1 MTASAK
7 GDTISGF
14 AQRRSAAVRV
24 RPGGAHTGHRWD
36 SVIRQIVK
44 GYVKKVQLGQLAPV
58 QPPALRALAVKLV
71 TDCDLL
77 RLKVIAR
84 LHGRSLPPDISWA
97 DLLQE
102 AFARVLDGSRA
113 IPPDVPAVAFLAGV
127 MRSIKAEHWRR
138 RRRATEQQPV
148 LASEYHLAAP
158 ESAEG
163 CDRQPDPERWLIAAQ
178 QLQAIGMLFAQDP
191 VALQIIAGLGD
202 GLTAEEIRRTLGMSK
217 TDYDSA
223 RRRMRRALIRAGL
236 TTGVNQ

>member
-1 MTASAK
+1 MA
-7 GDTISGF
+7 
-14 AQRRSAAVRV
+14 RRTAVR
-24 RPGGAHTGHRWD
+24 ATD
-36 SVIRQIVK
+36 AAMMETVK
-44 GYVKKVQLGQLAPV
+44 RSVKKAKAGQMLPV
-58 QPPALRALAVKLV
+58 QPAADRALALKLV

-113 IPPDVPAVAFLAGV
+113 IPAGVPAVAFLAGV
-127 MRSIKAEHWRR
+127 MRSIKAQHWRS

-148 LASEYHLAAP
+148 LATEYQLLAP
-158 ESAEG
+158 QTAEA
-163 CDRQPDPERWLIAAQ
+163 CDPQPDPERWLIAAQ
-178 QLQAIGMLFAQDP
+178 QLEAIGTLFMQDP

-202 GLTAEEIRRTLGMSK
+202 GMTAEEIRRTLGMTR

-223 RRRMRRALIRAGL
+223 RKRMRRALIRAGL
-236 TTGVNQ
+236 TMGVRQ

>member
-1 MTASAK
+1 MAK
-7 GDTISGF
+7 
-14 AQRRSAAVRV
+14 RRSVVNA
-24 RPGGAHTGHRWD
+24 GD
-36 SVIRQIVK
+36 SAIMEIVK
-44 GYVKKVQLGQLAPV
+44 GHVRKVELGQLAPV
-58 QPPALRALAVKLV
+58 PPPAARALAMELV

-138 RRRATEQQPV
+138 RRRATGQQPV
-148 LASEYHLAAP
+148 LASDYQVVAP
-158 ESAEG
+158 ETAEA
-163 CDRQPDPERWLIAAQ
+163 CDPQPDPERWLIAAQ
-178 QLQAIGMLFAQDP
+178 QLEAVGALFAQDP
-191 VALQIIAGLGD
+191 AALQIIAGLGD
-202 GLTAEEIRRTLGMSK
+202 GLTAEEIRRALGMSR

-236 TTGVNQ
+236 TMGVRQ